1 MFIKSTQILPS
12 TLILFFSCFG
22 INTLNAANENNLS
35 QKQLIINEL
44 AQKSNTKKQL
54 STNKKIDSTIQRLM
68 VEPNLMKTAT
78 ALNAVQTKNQS
89 MVQVYVKV
97 LDTAANQLTELEN
110 LGLEIEITNSN
121 LNKIQGWINLNDINR
136 ITQLDNVI
144 KVLKPSYGNINVGS
158 RTTQGDAILQSDL
171 VRNLGFTGEGV
182 RIGVISDGSLGLSA
196 SQASGDLPD
205 NVVQFASCDL
215 NDDIISTCAE
225 GTAMAEIIHDIA
237 PDAELAIADAL
248 TTTLEFIQRL
258 DQLANDFEA
267 DIIVDDLGFFA
278 EPYFEDGDIA
288 QAVNALPDNI
298 VYISAAG
305 NNGENHY
312 QSNFEPGSIL
322 NVDVTDFVP
331 LDFTRVFSVIT
342 HDFGTTIGQSPSQSL
357 PFTVAAGATSC
368 AILQWNDPFAD
379 GSNENVIAINDYDL
393 FFFDNPNLNTNS
405 LVAASVSVN
414 NTIEGDCVTNNNSF
428 NQTFYLVVGV
438 SNNSQ
443 QEIEIHFST
452 IQQLISPQFQ
462 VAENSI
468 FGHAASER
476 AIAVG
481 TINVQD
487 FSQGDIAD
495 FSSQGP
501 SRIDFPVRQD
511 RQKPEITGIDG
522 VSVTGNGGFSQT
534 FFGTSAAA
542 PHIAGITALLKSANP
557 SATRDQIENALLN
570 GAVDLGTPG
579 TDNTFGTGRANAED
593 SLQLILNDDFNILD
607 FLPAIIQATQN
618 QN

>member
-136 ITQLDNVI
+136 ITQLDNVV

-158 RTTQGDAILQSDL
+158 RTTEGDAILQSDL

-182 RIGVISDGSLGLSA
+182 RVGVISDGSVGLSA

-267 DIIVDDLGFFA
+267 DIIVDDLAFFL

-312 QSNFEPGSIL
+312 QSNFESGSTIS
-322 NVDVTDFVP
+322 VDATDLFQLDSPLVFPVT
-331 LDFTRVFSVIT
+331 T
-342 HDFGTTIGQSPSQSL
+342 HDFGTTIGQAPSQSL

-379 GSNENVIAINDYDL
+379 GTNENVIAINDYDIY
-393 FFFDNPNLNTNS
+393 FYDSPNLDS
-405 LVAASVSVN
+405 LVAAGISID
-414 NTIEGDCVTNNNSF
+414 NTIEGTCVTNENLF
-428 NQTFYLVVGV
+428 DQTFYLVVGLF
-438 SNNSQ
+438 SGNAQ

-452 IQQLISPQFQ
+452 SLQLISPQFQ
-462 VAENSI
+462 VVENSI

-476 AIAVG
+476 AVAVG

-487 FSQGDIAD
+487 FLQNDIAS

-511 RQKPEITGIDG
+511 RQKPEITGVDG
-522 VSVTGNGGFSQT
+522 VSVTGNGGFPQI

-593 SLQLILNDDFNILD
+593 SLQLILNDDFSILD
-607 FLPAIIQATQN
+607 FLPAIIQATKN